1 MSEGP
6 LSIELR
12 SVTKRYGDTVVVQEM
27 NLQIRRGEF
36 FSFLGPSGCGK
47 TTTLRMIGGFEQ
59 PTSGSLY
66 LDGKAIQGTPPYLRN
81 VNTVFQSYALFPHM
95 SIFDNVAFGLR
106 MKRVSAAEVNSRV
119 QEALATVKLKDMGT
133 RKPGQLSG
141 GQRQRVAL
149 ARAIVN
155 RPSVLLLDEPLSAL
169 DLKLRRA
176 MQIELKELQANLGI
190 TFIFVTHDQEEAL
203 TISDRIA
210 VMSQG
215 RLEQVGTPTEIY
227 ESPATRFVADFIGTT
242 NFLPGKVAS
251 MSDEQ
256 LQVQTAWGALS
267 CAPNPRLKV
276 GQDVTVSVRPEK
288 ISLGNSLNGTAENRM
303 EGTIH
308 EIIYLG
314 TATHYIVTL
323 PNGPRITIFAQ
334 NGQLPQTTARHGERV
349 SLAFGAGDCRALDR

>member
-1 MSEGP
+1 MSEVP
-6 LSIELR
+6 LSIDLQ
-12 SVTKRYGDTVVVQEM
+12 SITKRYGETVVVHEM
-27 NLQIRRGEF
+27 NLQIQKGEF

-59 PTSGSLY
+59 PSSGQIY
-66 LDGKAIQGTPPYLRN
+66 LDGQPIAGTPPYMRN

-106 MKRVSAAEVNSRV
+106 MKNVGGAELQQRVTT
-119 QEALATVKLKDMGT
+119 ALETVKLKDMGS
-133 RKPGQLSG
+133 RKPSQLSG

-176 MQIELKELQANLGI
+176 MQIELKELQTKLGI

-227 ESPATRFVADFIGTT
+227 ERPRSRFVADFIGTT
-242 NFLPGKVAS
+242 NFVPGKVLESSDQKLVVKTADGVLNSAAS
-251 MSDEQ
+251 TGM
-256 LQVQTAWGALS
+256 G
-267 CAPNPRLKV
+267 V
-276 GQDVTVSVRPEK
+276 GEDVTMSIRPEK
-288 ISLGNSLNGTAENRM
+288 ISLSSTPAAAGENRL

-308 EIIYLG
+308 EVIYLG

-323 PNGPRITIFAQ
+323 ASGQQVIIYAQ
-334 NGQLPQTTARHGERV
+334 NGQEPQTTARHGERIW
-349 SLAFGAGDCRALDR
+349 LTFGARDCRALER